1 MSKPFI
7 EAYYWQEG
15 VWQTVRDWNRNDIPY
30 ILPVVRDSGSIPLE
44 NIQFKSPDN
53 TVIWEAELRDT
64 QGTLN
69 IGTKQTGQIYCAS
82 KNIQS
87 KDIQSQTA
95 GCYILVL
102 SNLPGIF
109 TEISITADTLSD
121 TTEAEIR
128 TEVVETE
135 NAYNEHEKDIPLQ
148 EDPEK
153 KLLRICLRL
162 KKKSEYCESKER
174 DIEEQYQRLNEK
186 KHTLSQMRGRDI
198 MPFDPEAFL
207 IQIFDKTQP
216 QWIKEVN
223 LTLNT
228 IKETIE
234 TTQRYLARVYCI
246 DKDLALRQASALK
259 QLNTLADFYGDA
271 DISWLESVP
280 ALNARREILEKF
292 ISDWDADEIQD
303 EN

>member
-1 MSKPFI
+1 MGK
-7 EAYYWQEG
+7 
-15 VWQTVRDWNRNDIPY
+15 
-30 ILPVVRDSGSIPLE
+30 
-44 NIQFKSPDN
+44 
-53 TVIWEAELRDT
+53 
-64 QGTLN
+64 
-69 IGTKQTGQIYCAS
+69 
-82 KNIQS
+82 
-87 KDIQSQTA
+87 
-95 GCYILVL
+95 
-102 SNLPGIF
+102 
-109 TEISITADTLSD
+109 
-121 TTEAEIR
+121 
-128 TEVVETE
+128 
-135 NAYNEHEKDIPLQ
+135 
-148 EDPEK
+148 
-153 KLLRICLRL
+153 
-162 KKKSEYCESKER
+162 
-174 DIEEQYQRLNEK
+174 QYQRLNEK
-186 KHTLSQMRGRDI
+186 KHTLSQMRCRDI